1 MPRAALLAYRHDD
14 AESTRAATQ
23 VRPLIERF
31 GRLVGVADAND
42 HATSLDGRGA
52 DLLVVLGGDGTL
64 LSMARRT
71 VMHGVPLLGVNL
83 GRLGFMAEFDL
94 ASLAS
99 HAASLFGDAPLR
111 LHELALLH
119 ASVRAPDGST
129 RFEGLA
135 LNECAITAG
144 PPYRMIELALSIDG
158 RPGPIV
164 SGDGLIVSTPTGSTA
179 YNVSAGGPIVAPGV
193 GAFAITPIAAHTLS
207 FRPIVV
213 PDSACVEIAA
223 LRVNYDARGNGTTL
237 VLDGQV
243 QTSLAA
249 GERVI
254 LARNGRGVRFVRNPD
269 GSFWATVI
277 EKLHWAAQ
285 PRMRTP

>member
-14 AESTRAATQ
+14 AESALAAAQ
-23 VRPLIERF
+23 VLPLIERF
-31 GRLVGVADAND
+31 GRLVGVVDAND
-42 HATSLDGRGA
+42 HTASLDGRGA

-71 VMHGVPLLGVNL
+71 VGLDVPLLGVNL

-94 ASLAS
+94 ASLIA
-99 HAASLFGDAPLR
+99 HAGALLGEAPLR

-119 ASVRAPDGST
+119 AAVNAPDGSV
-129 RFEGLA
+129 RFEGPA

-158 RPGPIV
+158 MAGPIV

-213 PDSACVEIAA
+213 PDSARVEIAA
-223 LRVNYDARGNGTTL
+223 VRVNRDGRGLGTTL

-243 QTSLAA
+243 QTSLAE
-249 GERVI
+249 GERVGI
-254 LARNGRGVRFVRNPD
+254 SRNGRGVRFVRNPD

-277 EKLHWAAQ
+277 EKLHWAAP

>member
-14 AESTRAATQ
+14 AESARAATL
-23 VRPLIERF
+23 VRPLVERF
-31 GRLVGVADAND
+31 GRLVGVVDAND
-42 HATSLDGRGA
+42 HSASFESRGA
-52 DLLVVLGGDGTL
+52 DLLIVLGGDGTL
-64 LSMARRT
+64 LAMARRT
-71 VMHGVPLLGVNL
+71 VGLDVPLLGVNL

-94 ASLAS
+94 ASLTT
-99 HAASLFGDAPLR
+99 HAASLLGDAPLS

-119 ASVRAPDGST
+119 AAVHAPDGST
-129 RFEGLA
+129 RFEGPA

-158 RPGPIV
+158 VPGPIV

-213 PDSACVEIAA
+213 PDTARVEIAA
-223 LRVNYDARGNGTTL
+223 LRVNRDEQGNGTTL

-249 GERVI
+249 GERVS
-254 LARNGRGVRFVRNPD
+254 LSRNGRGVRFVRNPE

>member
-14 AESTRAATQ
+14 AESASAAAR

-31 GRLVGVADAND
+31 GRLVGVIDTKD
-42 HATSLDGRGA
+42 HAAPLEASNT

-71 VMHGVPLLGVNL
+71 VGLGVPLLGVNL

-94 ASLAS
+94 ASLTA

-111 LHELALLH
+111 LHELALLYAAVH
-119 ASVRAPDGST
+119 APDGSAM
-129 RFEGLA
+129 FEGLA

-158 RPGPIV
+158 VPGPII

-213 PDSACVEIAA
+213 PDSARVEIIAM
-223 LRVNYDARGNGTTL
+223 RVNRDAQGHGTTL

-249 GERVI
+249 GERVTI
-254 LARNGRGVRFVRNPD
+254 SRNGRGVQFVRNPE